1 MGKIILRGIL
11 SGIVILITMM
21 IPGMLCAFLVPGYK
35 ESYENYQLF
44 RTMDDPRSYLFL
56 LFPIVTGIGLSWLWS
71 RVRTSFQAGESAMA
85 RGFSLGILYFFAAI
99 IPNMM
104 VTYASFQ
111 VTKFH
116 ILVWSLNGLVSSIC
130 GGIVLA
136 LMDKEKPAPAA

>member
-1 MGKIILRGIL
+1 MGKIILRG
-11 SGIVILITMM
+11 VIAGLVVLVTMM
-21 IPGMLCAFLVPGYK
+21 IPGMLCAFFVPGYK
-35 ESYENYQLF
+35 ESYENYRLF
-44 RTMDDPRSYLFL
+44 RMMEDARAYLFL
-56 LFPIVTGIGLSWLWS
+56 LFPIATGIGLSWLWS
-71 RVRTSFQAGESAMA
+71 KVKLSFEAGKSAVA
-85 RGFSLGILYFFAAI
+85 RGVSLGILYFFAAI

-116 ILVWSLNGLVSSIC
+116 VLVWSLNGLVSSIC